1 MDVND
6 STPPLF
12 GTLWTSPPLDH
23 LKGPVETRIVATE
36 TCCFWDDD
44 DILHQFTR
52 LHIYVCRINNKY
64 TEILCHIIRFYSCL
78 LFEFKWDSMNSSLVT
93 LNALWWRT
101 QPPTIAHQLVIAIF
115 DHTMPFRRKWT
126 RSTRPKSWFLPLDR
140 TGHGGPWSA
149 MALVYP
155 LMIGIGLVCL
165 MCSFLIYHFCI

>member
-12 GTLWTSPPLDH
+12 GSPERAEKH
-23 LKGPVETRIVATE
+23 WVATAKNHFG
-36 TCCFWDDD
+36 FWDYD

-52 LHIYVCRINNKY
+52 LFIYVCRICLYISHTNIQMS
-64 TEILCHIIRFYSCL
+64 EILCHIIRFYSCL
-78 LFEFKWDSMNSSLVT
+78 LFEFKWDAMNFSLVT
-93 LNALWWRT
+93 LTALWWRT

-126 RSTRPKSWFLPLDR
+126 RSTRPKSWFLLLDR

-155 LMIGIGLVCL
+155 LMNSIGLVCL